1 MTPHDIAEH
10 VRAEW
15 PGSSPEADDTTVT
28 LGRTRLALDSDRMQY
43 CTHDVRREPIV
54 WHSYRR
60 RTAKELAASL
70 VRAHLTNPRMSI
82 SERYTL
88 IRPGDK
94 ITTDLTGGLWAT
106 SSYDGVVIFS
116 TGYVATWD
124 SDSTGYWQVLYS
136 GSPRICRSLSE
147 TLYTIGTLSVAAER
161 RQEGQR

>member
-1 MTPHDIAEH
+1 MLTHDIAEH

-15 PGSSPEADDTTVT
+15 PGSSPEADDSAVT
-28 LGRTRLALDSDRMQY
+28 LGRTRLALDSDSGQY

-60 RTAKELAASL
+60 RTADELAASL
-70 VRAHLTNPRMSI
+70 VRAHLTNPRLSI
-82 SERYTL
+82 SERYGL
-88 IRPGDK
+88 IRPGDR
-94 ITTDLTGGLWAT
+94 ITTDLTGGLWGGT
-106 SSYDGVVIFS
+106 NYDGVVVFG

-161 RQEGQR
+161 RQEGRR

>member
-1 MTPHDIAEH
+1 MNPHDIAES
-10 VRAEW
+10 VRAAW
-15 PGSSPEADDTTVT
+15 PGATPETDDTTVT
-28 LGRTRLALDSDRMQY
+28 LGRTRISLDTDRGQY
-43 CTHDVRREPIV
+43 STHDARREPLV

-60 RTAKELAASL
+60 RTADELAASL
-70 VRAHLTNPRMSI
+70 VRAHLTNPRLSI

-88 IRPGDK
+88 IRPADRV
-94 ITTDLTGGLWAT
+94 TTDLTGGLWAT

-161 RQEGQR
+161 RQEEQR